1 MSKKL
6 REEQLDFLSKIQK
19 SKYSDIGDPE
29 ILSRISQYEMA
40 FRMQTSVPDVMIYQ
54 KNLNQFLNCMEKIL
68 KYLGPLLL
76 IVYLQED

>member
-29 ILSRISQYEMA
+29 ILQELVNMRWHLECKPLFQIMDISKEPESIFKLYGK
-40 FRMQTSVPDVMIYQ
+40 MQKTWD
-54 KNLNQFLNCMEKIL
+54 LCC
-68 KYLGPLLL
+68 
-76 IVYLQED
+76 